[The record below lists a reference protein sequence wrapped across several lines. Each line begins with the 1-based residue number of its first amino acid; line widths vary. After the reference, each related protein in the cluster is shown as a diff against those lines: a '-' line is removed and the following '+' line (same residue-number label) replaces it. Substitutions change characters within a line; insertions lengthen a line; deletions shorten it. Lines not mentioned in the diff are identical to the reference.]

1 MEPKHKPNPR
11 RTSAP
16 DETPQQT
23 PREAPP
29 PSRAIALDA
38 LDAMLRQ
45 GRTLNEALE
54 TRPSYAAMASRD
66 RAFTR
71 LLLLTTLRR
80 LGQIDAAIDSLLAKP
95 LPAKRAL
102 VRNILRLGAAQLLFL
117 GTAPHAAVDSAVRQ
131 TAKSPHSGLK
141 GLVNAI
147 LRRLSREGE
156 ALLATQDAA
165 HLNTSDWLWQSWTES
180 YGRDQ
185 CRAIAEAH
193 MAEPPIDLNF
203 KAGGERTDSTG
214 STNNGDWAIRIGGE
228 ALPGDMLRLTRAGS
242 VEALEGFGEGAWWV
256 QDFAAALP
264 ARLLGDIACQ
274 SIIEIGA
281 APGGKTAQLASAG
294 ATVQALDRSPTRLTR
309 LHQNLS
315 RLGLQ
320 AEIIEG
326 DGQSWRPQTMADAVL
341 LDAPC
346 SATGTIRRHPE
357 IMWRR
362 AAKDIALLAKKQI
375 GLLQAA
381 LEMVKP
387 GGLVVYAVCSLE
399 PEEGP
404 ELVEN
409 FLRQNG
415 NVARVP
421 VTASEIYGLA
431 EMLTAV
437 GDLRTLPCHMGAAGG
452 MDGFF
457 ATRLRRIN

>member
-1 MEPKHKPNPR
+1 MKPKYNPR
-11 RTSAP
+11 HTSAP
-16 DETPQQT
+16 DETPRKI
-23 PREAPP
+23 PSEAPP
-29 PSRAIALDA
+29 TSRAIALDA
-38 LDAMLRQ
+38 LDAILHHRS
-45 GRTLNEALE
+45 TLNGALE
-54 TRPSYAAMASRD
+54 ARPSYAAMASRD

-80 LGQIDAAIDSLLAKP
+80 LGQIDKVIDSLLAKP

-102 VRNILRLGAAQLLFL
+102 VRNILRLGTAQLLFL
-117 GTAPHAAVDSAVRQ
+117 GTAPHAAVDGAVRQ

-147 LRRLSREGE
+147 LRRLSHEGE
-156 ALLATQDAA
+156 ALIATQDAA
-165 HLNTSDWLWQSWTES
+165 RLNTSDWLWQSWTES
-180 YGRDQ
+180 YGAGQ
-185 CRAIAEAH
+185 CRAIAEVH

-203 KAGGERTDSTG
+203 KSGSERTDRTG
-214 STNNGDWAIRIGGE
+214 TRDNGDWAVRLRGE
-228 ALPGDMLRLTRAGS
+228 PLPDDMLRLTRAGS
-242 VEALEGFGEGAWWV
+242 VETLEGFAEGAWWV

-264 ARLLGDIACQ
+264 AHLLGNITGQ

-294 ATVQALDRSPTRLTR
+294 ANVQALDRSPTRLTR

-315 RLGLQ
+315 RLGLK

-326 DGQSWRPQTMADAVL
+326 DGQSWRPQILADAAL

-362 AAKDIALLAKKQI
+362 AAKDVVLLAKKQA

-387 GGLVVYAVCSLE
+387 GGLVVYAVCSLQ

-409 FLRQNG
+409 FLQRNS
-415 NVARVP
+415 NVERVP
-421 VTASEIYGLA
+421 VTASEIYELA
-431 EMLTAV
+431 EMLTPA
-437 GDLRTLPCHMGAAGG
+437 GDLRTLPCHMGANGG

-457 ATRLRRIN
+457 VTRLRRIN